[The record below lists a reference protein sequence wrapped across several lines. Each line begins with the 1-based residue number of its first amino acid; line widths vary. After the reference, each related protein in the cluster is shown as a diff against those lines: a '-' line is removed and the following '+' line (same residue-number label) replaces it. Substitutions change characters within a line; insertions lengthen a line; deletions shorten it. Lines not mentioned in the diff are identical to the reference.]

1 VLFVEPAAEVYE
13 GMVVGE
19 HSRHARVEG
28 AVVVYVF
35 VSVCVVVVVV
45 VSVCVVVVVVVSV
58 CVVVVVV
65 VCVCVWCVV
74 GGGKVGAGKRLL
86 RTCD

>member
-45 VSVCVVVVVVVSV
+45 VSVCVVVVVVV
-58 CVVVVVV
+58 
-65 VCVCVWCVV
+65 CVCVWCVV